1 MAFDKSVSVRPII
14 FGVTD
19 NTFDERGSTFLALRK
34 VQWCRDDEDPDEAKS
49 KLELRKWMIDKDDKE
64 IPNKGFSFLT
74 EEGPH
79 ELAQLMV
86 REGYGNTKALLSELV
101 KREDF
106 KESVENFNKDEDTG
120 DEDNYFDMRE
130 LLQDIEVDDE
140 GIA

>member
-49 KLELRKWMIDKDDKE
+49 KLELRKWMIDKDGKE

-101 KREDF
+101 KRDDF

-120 DEDNYFDMRE
+120 SEDNYFDMRE